1 MAKGAVMAVEGR
13 KRRALSVLV
22 LSGGVIGG
30 LLISPVGAHVGDT
43 LPHLRQHLDNFF
55 LSDVEGDAAYLG
67 KTQKAADSNLLDGL
81 DSSQFVQGTGGKADD
96 ADLLDALDST
106 AFLRTTGKAADADK
120 LDNLDS
126 SAFLTTAG
134 KAADANLL
142 DGSDSTAF
150 QARIHWAY
158 IEADGTISAQSGG
171 ITVQDSTGT
180 SGDYYLHFPTTV
192 AGKGVSATMT
202 FETGVNE
209 ILANACGAGTLG
221 IACALG
227 TNTTSDLY
235 VKTLQSDGTGA
246 DSAFY
251 IAVFS

>member
-1 MAKGAVMAVEGR
+1 MAVEGR
-13 KRRALSVLV
+13 KGRALSALV

-55 LSDVEGDAAYLG
+55 LTDVEGDAAYLG

-171 ITVQDSTGT
+171 ITVQDSAGA
-180 SGDYYLHFPTTV
+180 GDYYLHFPTTV
-192 AGKGVSATMT
+192 AGKGITATMT
-202 FETGVNE
+202 FESGANE

-235 VKTLQSDGTGA
+235 VKTLEDDSAGASAGA